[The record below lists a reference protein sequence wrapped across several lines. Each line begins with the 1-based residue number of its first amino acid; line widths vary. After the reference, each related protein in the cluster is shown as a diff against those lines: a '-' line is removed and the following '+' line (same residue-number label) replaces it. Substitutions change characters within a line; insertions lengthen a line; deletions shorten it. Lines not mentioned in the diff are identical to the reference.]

1 MTKKKIQKVDDDSSL
16 QESTQ
21 LNEARRIGNTTLN
34 KLLKR
39 AKKASSDIPTEK
51 KKMNELEKHNKELYR
66 KLYKA
71 NNLIERLKGWEKKV
85 PTLKDMDDKGRASAK
100 KSLQKIGDELEKL
113 SKEVNLSQVDKAIV
127 QAQKGVEQKQ
137 RKKETKQKESR
148 RGMWENRV
156 RTYLK
161 TMNEA
166 IDKEDVRDAAYD
178 FAVQIY
184 GDDVD
189 SDTVEEMVN
198 KAMKKANKDGAKTTK
213 EAIGILQKMYRHE

>member
-1 MTKKKIQKVDDDSSL
+1 
-16 QESTQ
+16 
-21 LNEARRIGNTTLN
+21 
-34 KLLKR
+34 
-39 AKKASSDIPTEK
+39 
-51 KKMNELEKHNKELYR
+51 
-66 KLYKA
+66 
-71 NNLIERLKGWEKKV
+71 
-85 PTLKDMDDKGRASAK
+85 
-100 KSLQKIGDELEKL
+100 
-113 SKEVNLSQVDKAIV
+113 VNLSQVDKAIN

-148 RGMWENRV
+148 RGMWENKV

-161 TMNEA
+161 TINEA

-198 KAMKKANKDGAKTTK
+198 KAMKKAKKDGAKTTK